1 MKYPDSVE
9 GAALFLMT
17 LVLESRRAESEP
29 DPLTRAEIL
38 ALYAHCLRVARGE
51 EDVSHEETPP
61 LH

>member
-1 MKYPDSVE
+1 MKYPDTPE

-17 LVLESRRAESEP
+17 LVLESRRGEADP
-29 DPLTRAEIL
+29 DPMTRAEIL

-51 EDVSHEETPP
+51 EGEEVSHGP

>member
-1 MKYPDSVE
+1 MNFPETPE

-17 LVLESRRAESEP
+17 LVLGRRCAEAGK
-29 DPLTRAEIL
+29 DDMTRFEIL

-51 EDVSHEETPP
+51 ADMSHDL